1 MSLCGHRHLQP
12 DAEGEDSEDAE
23 FPCVGMTGIELEH
36 IDRAR
41 RIRAGQRRVDVH
53 RAAVVHPV
61 PGHRRV
67 PRRADRPGATWSA
80 DIVTENQG
88 IEVPVTYHYTLTE
101 VSDGRFTIQT
111 TLDSDFDVEQDGI
124 VGTGNMSG
132 SGTSSGAVDNPL
144 DAAASFTMAL
154 DMVSDIDGE
163 DMTMTFNV
171 DIEVVSV
178 VPAS

>member
-1 MSLCGHRHLQP
+1 II
-12 DAEGEDSEDAE
+12 
-23 FPCVGMTGIELEH
+23 GILGLAQEPTS
-36 IDRAR
+36 
-41 RIRAGQRRVDVH
+41 G
-53 RAAVVHPV
+53 
-61 PGHRRV
+61 G
-67 PRRADRPGATWSA
+67 
-80 DIVTENQG
+80 NQG

-101 VSDGRFTIQT
+101 VRDGRFTIQT

-144 DAAASFTMAL
+144 DSAASFTMAL

-163 DMTMTFNV
+163 DMTMTLNV

>member
-1 MSLCGHRHLQP
+1 MYP
-12 DAEGEDSEDAE
+12 DEPIG
-23 FPCVGMTGIELEH
+23 
-36 IDRAR
+36 
-41 RIRAGQRRVDVH
+41 
-53 RAAVVHPV
+53 
-61 PGHRRV
+61 
-67 PRRADRPGATWSA
+67 PGATWSA

-101 VSDGRFTIQT
+101 VRDGRFTIQT

-124 VGTGNMSG
+124 VGTGHQA
-132 SGTSSGAVDNPL
+132 SGTSSGAENPL